1 MTCIKI
7 IYKKYWGYCMNDYL
21 SLKDHVYKYI
31 VEQINN
37 GNLIAGSKVNEN
49 AIGESLKVSR
59 TPVREALIQLSSEG
73 ILENVPRK
81 GFVIKKLSTEEAKEN
96 YFIIGAL
103 DGLAATLAAPL
114 LTEKHIREMEFYIQS
129 IDLAINTEN
138 FEMYHKMQEAFHGVY
153 LSVCPNKNLV
163 DLLLQ
168 YKKKFLKN
176 FVAADQTEW
185 LKKALLE
192 TNNEHR
198 KMMELLRNG
207 DFADLERFMRDV
219 HWNINKGEVIPL

>member
-1 MTCIKI
+1 
-7 IYKKYWGYCMNDYL
+7 MNCGGFMNTYL
-21 SLKDHVYKYI
+21 SLKDHVYNYI
-31 VEQINN
+31 VEQINT

-81 GFVIKKLSTEEAKEN
+81 GFVIKKLSKEEAKET
-96 YFIIGAL
+96 YFIIGAI
-103 DGLAATLAAPL
+103 DGLAASLAAPL
-114 LTEKHIREMEFYIQS
+114 LTEKHMKEMEFYIQS

-138 FEMYHKMQEAFHGVY
+138 FEMYHKMQETFHNVY
-153 LSVCPNKNLV
+153 LSVCPNKSLVNLLV
-163 DLLLQ
+163 Q
-168 YKKKFLKN
+168 YKKKFLKYT
-176 FVAADQTEW
+176 DDPSQTEW

-198 KMMELLRNG
+198 KMLELFRRG
-207 DFADLERFMRDV
+207 DSAELERFMREV
-219 HWNINKGEVIPL
+219 HWDSNKGEIIPL